1 MTSLEEALRV
11 KYDVEWDLVLGKGND
26 GKLMAGVHRP
36 SSDRVAIKCM
46 NENEDGLREI
56 DMLAMLGTHPHVLPM
71 WDHVLV
77 DSGIAIVFPREAC
90 DLLSYSEH

>member
-11 KYDVEWDLVLGKGND
+11 KYDVEWDLVLGKGNY
-26 GKLMAGVHRP
+26 GKVMAGVHRP

-46 NENEDGLREI
+46 NEIKDGLREI
-56 DMLAMLGTHPHVLPM
+56 DMLAMLGTHPNVLPM